1 MGLLTI
7 ILTIQNI
14 MTKKYWY
21 MYVLSFSGVAEIL
34 GYVGRIVTINDP
46 NLTNFIFMDVFL
58 LLTPNLLAYVEYKTV
73 SLLMKK
79 INMSKA
85 WGVLPAKWVSAL
97 FVTSDVVSFVV
108 QSCAA
113 GYLTSGNEDL
123 IKTGK
128 IIMLTGLGIQI
139 GFFTLFL
146 VLCLHVFMKSY
157 GLRVVFMAILFQMV
171 CLYTRGVYRIIEFA
185 SEKDAF
191 INQHEYFFYIFDTL
205 LIALCFVSYIVFY
218 FPKYLDKEIKPVVY
232 PEQV

>member
-1 MGLLTI
+1 MSFQMDEATLKKFILTKFFGYIPDINLCYISIGVLGLLTI

-128 IIMLTGLGIQI
+128 IIMLTG
-139 GFFTLFL
+139 
-146 VLCLHVFMKSY
+146 
-157 GLRVVFMAILFQMV
+157 
-171 CLYTRGVYRIIEFA
+171 
-185 SEKDAF
+185 
-191 INQHEYFFYIFDTL
+191 YFKE
-205 LIALCFVSYIVFY
+205 V
-218 FPKYLDKEIKPVVY
+218 YLDKVLWIY
-232 PEQV
+232 PRYQPMLYFYWSIGFIDYYLDYSEYYD